1 MLTLQIH
8 YKRTIK
14 NRKPISNLCLRYY
27 LNTTMEI
34 PDFKE
39 LFNYNHTVR
48 QNYIDAFKQKIS
60 WEDMIKNRET
70 GWLSLKD
77 TLLHIIW
84 VEDSWINYSVQGLE
98 DPNRPFPYSKYNSWN
113 AVDDYNLTSTLKIK
127 NHLSSLMPKDLWRS
141 VSRINI
147 DGIRRT
153 TIVRDVLI
161 HVLVEELHHRG
172 EIIAILWQMNIQP
185 PDMGWLSVMKKTD
198 PVWVLM

>member
-1 MLTLQIH
+1 
-8 YKRTIK
+8 
-14 NRKPISNLCLRYY
+14 
-27 LNTTMEI
+27 MEI
-34 PDFKE
+34 SDFKE

-48 QNYIDAFKQKIS
+48 QNYIDAFKEKLS

-84 VEDSWINYSVQGLE
+84 VEDSWINYSIQGLE
-98 DPNRPFPYSKYNSWN
+98 DPNRPFPYSSYNSWN
-113 AVDDYNLTSTLKIK
+113 TIDYYNLNSTLKI
-127 NHLSSLMPKDLWRS
+127 NNYLSSLTPNDLRRP

-161 HVLVEELHHRG
+161 HVMTEELHHRG
-172 EIIAILWQMNIQP
+172 ELIAVLWQMNFQP
-185 PDMGWLSVMKKTD
+185 PDMGWLSVMKKTN
-198 PVWVLM
+198 PVWVLK

>member
-8 YKRTIK
+8 YKCTIN
-14 NRKPISNLCLRYY
+14 NRKPISNQCLRYY
-27 LNTTMEI
+27 LSTTVEI

-48 QNYIDAFKQKIS
+48 QNYIDAFKQKLS

-84 VEDSWINYSVQGLE
+84 VEDSWINYSIQGLE
-98 DPNRPFPYSKYNSWN
+98 DPNRPFPYSSYNSWN
-113 AVDDYNLTSTLKIK
+113 IIDDYNLNSTSKIK
-127 NHLSSLMPKDLWRS
+127 NYFDSLRPNDLWRP
-141 VSRINI
+141 VSRLNI

-153 TIVRDVLI
+153 TIVREVLI
-161 HVLVEELHHRG
+161 HVIVEELHHRG
-172 EIIAILWQMNIQP
+172 EIIAILWQMNFQP

-198 PVWVLM
+198 PVWVLK